1 MKSGFWSTGSE
12 LFLADRQG
20 EDCLNDTFL
29 MLDDE
34 SCFEKDGYQTCPL
47 KSVKISEIRV
57 FPIHCHAALSKTKSQ
72 KRVVILR
79 ETKRSRRIYWRTIE
93 LSFCVKWNGVAES
106 IEEPSNCHSARSN
119 AESQNLIVILRETKW
134 YRRIYWRT
142 DDGFCNSGQWSPP
155 CRMTGWRF
163 QERFFNHC

>member
-1 MKSGFWSTGSE
+1 MVQIHPSVANQQISLNSWFHVFVNYFFLEQNGAWMNFRDFDEFLGLFSQKMLMVRKSFLMVFWSVSKKWIYIIDQEMKSGFWSTGSE

-20 EDCLNDTFL
+20 EDSLKDSFL

-57 FPIHCHAALSKTKSQ
+57 FPIDCHAALSKTKSQ

-79 ETKRSRRIYWRTIE
+79 EAKRSRRI
-93 LSFCVKWNGVAES
+93 
-106 IEEPSNCHSARSN
+106 
-119 AESQNLIVILRETKW
+119 
-134 YRRIYWRT
+134 
-142 DDGFCNSGQWSPP
+142 
-155 CRMTGWRF
+155 
-163 QERFFNHC
+163 